1 ARRDLDHAGA
11 RPVRHHP
18 HARPVGGARPAR
30 PRRRL
35 CLPGRGHHRRPGPS
49 DPPAVDQRARGG
61 QPRAGRRARL
71 SGPGGRAMTYQ
82 IHRYPADLIDVVYL
96 GHGERVVIRPVLPQ
110 DEDLTLAFFHGLSGS
125 ARYDRFMTSL
135 REVPRDL
142 MRRFTQVDYANHL
155 ALAAEV
161 FGGGRETV
169 VAEAWQGK
177 GLARLLLGKLACR
190 AGAQGVTRLTGQ
202 TLATNERMLTLAR
215 KAGFTLRP
223 SGEVRGVIELEKW
236 LPAPQPGRVC
246 SGAGP
251 SALAA

>member
-1 ARRDLDHAGA
+1 
-11 RPVRHHP
+11 
-18 HARPVGGARPAR
+18 
-30 PRRRL
+30 
-35 CLPGRGHHRRPGPS
+35 
-49 DPPAVDQRARGG
+49 
-61 QPRAGRRARL
+61 
-71 SGPGGRAMTYQ
+71 MTYQ

-155 ALAAEV
+155 ALVAEV

-169 VAEAWQGK
+169 VAEARYVRTGDDGSTAEFAVSVAEPWQGK

-236 LPAPQPGRVC
+236 LPAPQPGRLC

>member
-1 ARRDLDHAGA
+1 
-11 RPVRHHP
+11 
-18 HARPVGGARPAR
+18 
-30 PRRRL
+30 
-35 CLPGRGHHRRPGPS
+35 
-49 DPPAVDQRARGG
+49 
-61 QPRAGRRARL
+61 
-71 SGPGGRAMTYQ
+71 MTYQ
-82 IHRYPADLIDVVYL
+82 IHRYPADLIDVVHL
-96 GHGERVVIRPVLPQ
+96 GDGERVVIRPVLPQ

-155 ALAAEV
+155 ALVAEV
-161 FGGGRETV
+161 FGDGRETV
-169 VAEAWQGK
+169 VAEARYVRTGEDRSTAEFAVSVAEPWQGK
-177 GLARLLLGKLACR
+177 GLARLMLGKLACR
-190 AGAQGVTRLTGQ
+190 AGSQGVVRLTGQ
-202 TLATNERMLTLAR
+202 TLATNERMLALAR

-236 LPAPQPGRVC
+236 LPKPQPGRIC